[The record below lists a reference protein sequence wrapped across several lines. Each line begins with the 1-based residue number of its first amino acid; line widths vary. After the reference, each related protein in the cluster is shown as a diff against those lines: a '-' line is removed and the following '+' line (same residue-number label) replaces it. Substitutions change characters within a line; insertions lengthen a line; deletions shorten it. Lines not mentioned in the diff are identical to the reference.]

1 MMAGRG
7 SSRLEALIAW
17 LSSGR
22 LLVAAALLLVLVWAN
37 TRILTLRAYQQPTKP
52 TVPSAY
58 YIFHGI
64 AVALEE
70 ARIGQLDLARYRE
83 YTSRGD
89 VFAEYPV
96 RSSGTPQLV
105 DYYALD
111 VGYGFVVE
119 LGRLLFPVLPD
130 NYLRVL
136 ALQLAFDFLSIA
148 AVWFLFSRWCA
159 PLGLAAACAY
169 VANAVFVRL
178 VSVPL
183 YYYWDVP
190 IGFAVLGGLL
200 LALEDDRR
208 ARGWLLGAG
217 AVLGL
222 AVWVRAS
229 WWPLSAV
236 FFLTC
241 AASRELR
248 RKLVPALAIFV
259 LLAAPQ
265 VARSSLARGRPTLS
279 TRATWHVA
287 LVGLGYYS
295 NSYGFE
301 LSDESVFRRIHD
313 KYGVVIRTEDYGSH
327 DEAARRE
334 YFEILRRDPGFVARS
349 FFGRLGESVLGT
361 TTTSAQ
367 AYPGVPNPLYRLLC
381 VLGLIAMHRR
391 GGARRAVGWAA
402 AALFATYVGLTSLF
416 YFVGLAYDNVSEVS
430 LFVLL
435 MGLLEAAACGLTGA
449 RGEFGGPTSS

>member
-1 MMAGRG
+1 M
-7 SSRLEALIAW
+7 
-17 LSSGR
+17 
-22 LLVAAALLLVLVWAN
+22 LVLLWAN
-37 TRILTLRAYQQPTKP
+37 TRILTVRVYQQPAKP

-70 ARIGQLDLARYRE
+70 ARIGQLDLALYRE

-89 VFAEYPV
+89 VFAEYPG

-130 NYLRVL
+130 DYLRVL

-159 PLGLAAACAY
+159 PLGLVAACAY

-200 LALEDDRR
+200 MALEDDRR
-208 ARGWLLGAG
+208 ASEPALRAG

-259 LLAAPQ
+259 FLAAPQ
-265 VARSSLARGRPTLS
+265 VARSSLARGTLTLS

-287 LVGLGYYS
+287 LVGLGYYP
-295 NSYGFE
+295 NRYGFE

-334 YFEILRRDPGFVARS
+334 YLEVLRGDPGFVAR
-349 FFGRLGESVLGT
+349 FVLRPPPRIGSGYDSHERSGLPG
-361 TTTSAQ
+361 SAEP
-367 AYPGVPNPLYRLLC
+367 ALSTAVRA
-381 VLGLIAMHRR
+381 GLIAMHRR
-391 GGARRAVGWAA
+391 GGARRTVGWAA

-430 LFVLL
+430 LLVLL
-435 MGLLEAAACGLTGA
+435 MGLLEAAGCALTRA
-449 RGEFGGPTSS
+449 RGEFGGPTPS